1 MTAPRISNLPSK
13 GGSAPAQQAHQH
25 GSSRL
30 SEDVTLSLP
39 QLNQLRSAYLQWG
52 QSQAAPSQSTSS
64 QQNTTPTLIPHT
76 AQRFPENHQKNG
88 APMPKSG
95 TNLTARG
102 TKNSSR
108 FTARRKSPQPMTIQ
122 PCARKCAHW
131 NLRSKTHSLA
141 RYAGSPWVFLAK
153 SVLGTTPTVGTFPSG
168 RPSSAPLVVNV
179 SQSLLPSP
187 PNPTPEQ
194 HAGATSSS
202 LTCTAITLAHV
213 KVTQV
218 LPNRTIGWLPSSVLS
233 SGPPGTR
240 LRH

>member
-1 MTAPRISNLPSK
+1 
-13 GGSAPAQQAHQH
+13 
-25 GSSRL
+25 
-30 SEDVTLSLP
+30 
-39 QLNQLRSAYLQWG
+39 
-52 QSQAAPSQSTSS
+52 
-64 QQNTTPTLIPHT
+64 
-76 AQRFPENHQKNG
+76 
-88 APMPKSG
+88 MPKSR

-108 FTARRKSPQPMTIQ
+108 FTAPRKSPQPMTIQ

-131 NLRSKTHSLA
+131 NLRRKTNSLA

-153 SVLGTTPTVGTFPSG
+153 SGLGTTPTVGTFPFG
-168 RPSSAPLVVNV
+168 RPSSAPPLVNV
-179 SQSLLPSP
+179 SQSSLPSS

-202 LTCTAITLAHV
+202 LTRTAITLAHV

-233 SGPPGTR
+233 SGG
-240 LRH
+240 